1 MSSLLAGNDVRLL
14 VCGEEYFPALEE
26 AIDRAHQEVFLE
38 TYIFA
43 DDVIGHR
50 IAAALA
56 RAARR
61 GVRVRVLV
69 DGFGARDFETTHQ
82 PGLEEAGAHTLV
94 FRPEVGR
101 LSLRRNRLRRMH
113 RKLAVIDAQTG
124 FAGGINIIDDMHTP
138 GHTPPRYDFAVRVR
152 GPLVARMHAECQ
164 QLWERVAWAT
174 LQFRPRIPRLRE
186 YASRHAGEIRAGL
199 LVRDNVRHRHDIE
212 DAYLQAIDGACRE
225 IIIANAY
232 FLPGRR
238 FRQALTLAAARGVNV
253 TLILQG
259 RVEYM
264 LLHYASQA
272 LYGSLLSQGVRIVE
286 YRRGFLHAKAA
297 VVDGDWATVGS
308 SNIDP
313 FSLMLAREANILVCD
328 TGFAEELRNKLNAAA
343 QHGGH
348 ELRHRQWRD
357 RPVLERVL
365 RWLAY
370 GLVRTMIG
378 LAGEKSSMR
387 RRRPKRVRSGA

>member
-1 MSSLLAGNDVRLL
+1 MSRLLGGNDIRLL
-14 VCGEEYFPALEE
+14 ECGGQYFPALEQ
-26 AIDRAHQEVFLE
+26 AIDEARSEIFLE

-43 DDVIGHR
+43 DDETGQR

-69 DGFGARDFETTHQ
+69 DGFGARDFEDTHRQ
-82 PGLEEAGAHTLV
+82 TLESAGVNTLV

-101 LSLRRNRLRRMH
+101 LRFKRNRLRRMH

-138 GHTPPRYDFAVRVR
+138 GHKPPRFDYAVRVQ
-152 GPLVARMHAECQ
+152 GPLVTRMHHECLK
-164 QLWERVAWAT
+164 LWERVAWAT
-174 LQFRPRIPRLRE
+174 LQFRPRLPRLRNTGP
-186 YASRHAGEIRAGL
+186 RKPGQMRAAL
-199 LVRDNVRHRHDIE
+199 LVRDNLRHRRDIE
-212 DAYLQAIDGACRE
+212 DAYLQAIDSAYRE
-225 IIIANAY
+225 ILIANAY

-238 FRQALTLAAARGVNV
+238 FRQALTLAAQRGVKV

-259 RVEYM
+259 RVEYA

-272 LYGSLLSQGVRIVE
+272 LYGSLLSQGVRIIE
-286 YRRGFLHAKAA
+286 YRRSFLHAKAA
-297 VVDGDWATVGS
+297 VIDDDWATVGS

-313 FSLMLAREANILVCD
+313 FSLMLAREANVVVRD
-328 TGFAEELRNKLNAAA
+328 TGFAQQLRQSLHLACS
-343 QHGGH
+343 HGGR
-348 ELRHRQWRD
+348 ELRHGQWQA
-357 RPVLERVL
+357 RPLHERML

-370 GLVRTMIG
+370 GMVRLMIG
-378 LAGEKSSMR
+378 LAGEKVSR
-387 RRRPKRVRSGA
+387 RMGLK

>member
-1 MSSLLAGNDVRLL
+1 LLGGNDIRLL
-14 VCGEEYFPALEE
+14 VCGGQYFPALEQ
-26 AIDRAHQEVFLE
+26 AIDEAHSEIFLE

-43 DDVIGHR
+43 DDETGQR

-69 DGFGARDFETTHQ
+69 DGFGAREFEDTHRQ
-82 PGLEEAGAHTLV
+82 TLESAGVNTLV

-101 LSLRRNRLRRMH
+101 MRFKRNRLRRMH

-138 GHTPPRYDFAVRVR
+138 GHTPPRFDYAVRVQ
-152 GPLVARMHAECQ
+152 GPLVSRMHLECQ
-164 QLWERVAWAT
+164 KLWERVAWAT
-174 LQFRPRIPRLRE
+174 LQFRSRLPRSSR
-186 YASRHAGEIRAGL
+186 YANRHAGKMRAAL
-199 LVRDNVRHRHDIE
+199 LVRDNLRHRHDIE
-212 DAYLQAIDGACRE
+212 DAYLQAIDGAFE
-225 IIIANAY
+225 EVLIANAY

-238 FRQALTLAAARGVNV
+238 FRQALTLAAQRGVKV

-259 RVEYM
+259 RVEYA

-272 LYGSLLSQGVRIVE
+272 LYGALLSQGVRIFE
-286 YRRGFLHAKAA
+286 YRRSFLHAKAA
-297 VVDGDWATVGS
+297 VIDQKWATVGS

-313 FSLMLAREANILVCD
+313 FSLMLAREANIVVHD
-328 TGFAEELRNKLNAAA
+328 AGFAGDLRNSLRAAA
-343 QHGGH
+343 RHGGR
-348 ELRHRQWRD
+348 ELRHRQWKT
-357 RPVLERVL
+357 RPLHERLL

-370 GLVRTMIG
+370 GMVRMMIG
-378 LAGEKSSMR
+378 LAGEKVSRHMLR
-387 RRRPKRVRSGA
+387 KK